1 MDKLQLTLHA
11 LQHQSIHFLKLYAQ
25 HPWLYTAAC
34 LTAYLTLTLSLR
46 FQRLR
51 SIQAKYHK
59 YSTRASFASMTD
71 HDAWAIQKRI
81 LQLEFPFTALK
92 ALQFALFRTYGIP
105 TISTLLLHTSQFSN
119 PSTSFKRYAD
129 TGVLIGEF
137 MGFEP
142 TSDRAITALART
154 KLLHSGYRA
163 SGKILE
169 SDMLYTLSLF
179 ALEPVRFVE
188 RYEWR
193 GLSALEKC
201 AVGTYWKSVGD
212 ALGISY
218 AALPSV
224 QPGEGG
230 FRDGLQWL
238 EEIRAWSER
247 YEAEKMKAAKANRV
261 VADKTMDV
269 LVYGMPGWVRGL
281 GVSVA
286 TCVMDERLR
295 EAMMYDAP
303 PRVIKAVFNAAVV
316 IRRLYLRY
324 LALPRPYLMRRDVFT
339 EKPNEYGRHHVQ
351 VWNGMPYYVRPTL
364 WNRWGPLAWVQRLMG
379 LPLPGDD
386 GDRFYPR
393 GYYTPDVGP
402 KYFEGKGRKS
412 LEEIKEKLRMQRTG
426 ESPFH

>member
-1 MDKLQLTLHA
+1 
-11 LQHQSIHFLKLYAQ
+11 
-25 HPWLYTAAC
+25 
-34 LTAYLTLTLSLR
+34 
-46 FQRLR
+46 
-51 SIQAKYHK
+51 
-59 YSTRASFASMTD
+59 
-71 HDAWAIQKRI
+71 
-81 LQLEFPFTALK
+81 
-92 ALQFALFRTYGIP
+92 
-105 TISTLLLHTSQFSN
+105 
-119 PSTSFKRYAD
+119 
-129 TGVLIGEF
+129 

-142 TSDRAITALART
+142 TSERAITALART
-154 KLLHSGYRA
+154 KLLHTGYRA

-218 AALPSV
+218 AVLPGGQS
-224 QPGEGG
+224 GEG

-238 EEIRAWSER
+238 EEMGAWSER
-247 YEAEKMKAAKANRV
+247 YEEEKMKAAEANRA

-295 EAMMYDAP
+295 AAMMYDP
-303 PRVIKAVFNAAVV
+303 PRRVVKVMFDAAVV
-316 IRRLYLRY
+316 IRRFFLRY
-324 LALPRPYLMRRDVFT
+324 LALPRPYFMRRDVFT

-351 VWNGMPYYVRPTL
+351 EWNGMPYYVRPTL
-364 WNRWGPLAWVQRLMG
+364 WNRWGPSAWVQRLIG
-379 LPLPGDD
+379 LPLPGDE
-386 GDRFYPR
+386 GDKYYPR
-393 GYYTPDVGP
+393 GYHTPDVGP
-402 KYFEGKGRKS
+402 KYFEGKGRKG
-412 LEEIKEKLRMQRTG
+412 LEKIKEKLRVQRTG
-426 ESPFH
+426 KSPFIKP